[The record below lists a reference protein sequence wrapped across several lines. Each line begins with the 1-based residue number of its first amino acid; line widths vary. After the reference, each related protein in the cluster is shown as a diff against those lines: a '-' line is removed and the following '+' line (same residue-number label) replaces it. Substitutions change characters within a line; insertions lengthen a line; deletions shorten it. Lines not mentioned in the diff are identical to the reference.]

1 MHAVAS
7 QVGVSIQVPK
17 AAKMDDLI
25 TADYNNLE
33 AQKVFENLANR
44 IEMVAEYEDG
54 MVTFQTLDKAHR
66 DFVVLRS
73 GYAETELVQRSIQS
87 MLGESSVVD
96 AIDDRVV
103 ITSHRKGLQQ
113 AVEYSKHF
121 QQGQDGW
128 LLDVRVVSITKV
140 MRRELGLDWNMEANL
155 GLDTRGAGYLTNADL
170 LVNVIGKATETGTD
184 AQLLQTATLYVL
196 EGSESQITQGQKI
209 PVPKKQTSPEGT
221 TTTTGYEYIEA
232 GFKLVANA
240 KRVPGGVRLNLQPT
254 ISSVAGFVE
263 EAPITQE
270 SSAVVQ
276 VVVDS
281 GEWIVITGLDTTSE
295 SKDTKK
301 IPGLPAPVFGTNT
314 GNQEQTALLVLV
326 QAKRVFAA
334 QAP

>member
-1 MHAVAS
+1 M
-7 QVGVSIQVPK
+7 
-17 AAKMDDLI
+17 
-25 TADYNNLE
+25 
-33 AQKVFENLANR
+33 
-44 IEMVAEYEDG
+44 
-54 MVTFQTLDKAHR
+54 
-66 DFVVLRS
+66 
-73 GYAETELVQRSIQS
+73 
-87 MLGESSVVD
+87 
-96 AIDDRVV
+96 
-103 ITSHRKGLQQ
+103 
-113 AVEYSKHF
+113 
-121 QQGQDGW
+121 
-128 LLDVRVVSITKV
+128 
-140 MRRELGLDWNMEANL
+140 
-155 GLDTRGAGYLTNADL
+155 
-170 LVNVIGKATETGTD
+170 NVIGKATETGTD